1 MKSNHEAPCAV
12 CRNPTCTV
20 LEYVQQLISVNLLS
34 LEYAG
39 QSKIR
44 YSRSLDAFKTI
55 NGYSKLITSNFF
67 VGV

>member
-1 MKSNHEAPCAV
+1 MESNHEVPCAV
-12 CRNPTCTV
+12 CRNPTSTV
-20 LEYVQQLISVNLLS
+20 FEYVQQLISVNSLS

-55 NGYSKLITSNFF
+55 NGYSELITSNFF